1 MLTQSNKTSEGG
13 KQNQPLSLRKKIIR
27 TFKTFEAGK
36 QKGFVDSRKKKKSF
50 TLSSEIFLQTS
61 HVKTGAQSQPT
72 CSSEP
77 SFSIEAA

>member
-36 QKGFVDSRKKKKSF
+36 QKGFVDSRRKK
-50 TLSSEIFLQTS
+50 FLHCRQKYS
-61 HVKTGAQSQPT
+61 YRLAM
-72 CSSEP
+72 
-77 SFSIEAA
+77 

>member
-36 QKGFVDSRKKKKSF
+36 QKDLLIPEEEKNLHCRQKYSYR
-50 TLSSEIFLQTS
+50 L
-61 HVKTGAQSQPT
+61 AM
-72 CSSEP
+72 
-77 SFSIEAA
+77 